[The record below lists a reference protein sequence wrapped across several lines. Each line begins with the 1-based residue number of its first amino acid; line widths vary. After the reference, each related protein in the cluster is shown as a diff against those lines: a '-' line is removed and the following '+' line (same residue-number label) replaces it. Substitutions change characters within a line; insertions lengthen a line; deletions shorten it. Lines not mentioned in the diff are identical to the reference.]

1 MDLLTVVRS
10 MRPARQVLT
19 GLALGLAPFALWWLS
34 PALAPHVTL
43 GHYWWTLIVVPYAV
57 VIAAALATYYR
68 DTTEYIG
75 AGLVISLVL
84 PPVGAFVWFVVA
96 NPPL

>member
-1 MDLLTVVRS
+1 VLTVVCS
-10 MRPARQVLT
+10 MRPAWRVLT
-19 GLALGLAPFALWWLS
+19 GLALGLAPFVLWWLS
-34 PALAPHVTL
+34 PALVPHIIL

>member
-1 MDLLTVVRS
+1 MAGIV
-10 MRPARQVLT
+10 
-19 GLALGLAPFALWWLS
+19 LGLAPFALWWLS
-34 PALAPHVTL
+34 PALAPHATL
-43 GHYWWTLIVVPYAV
+43 GHYWWNLIVVPYAV
-57 VIAAALATYYR
+57 VIAAVLATNYR

-84 PPVGAFVWFVVA
+84 PPVGAFLWLAIA